1 MNHWYHKEPREYYK
15 RCVEMFGK
23 PTAESNKKGGFAFWK
38 TKGLFHEHIL
48 RDEYVKHCVPRPH
61 YDYFYSSIKYHVP
74 KTKVMDVLKISGSLN
89 YDGLK
94 KLLTARCG
102 GIGANYA
109 TIYLAMM
116 VSDGK
121 MTIEEI
127 KKNDIYPKMIS
138 NELMTRREMVKKMKE
153 MKKKNNK
160 KYKKALKEPFASYA
174 YNKCYTRKM
183 RGGKKKKTRKIV
195 KKKTIKKRGG
205 TRVKSLQKYAIDS
218 MYQMYK
224 KNPKEFYKI
233 LKEQNYPDNI
243 IKQINERFN
252 LNLSASSI
260 QKMYEKK
267 IKKEEEKKLA
277 INTEI
282 IPDKSN
288 DSENYAE
295 IWNSNHEKP
304 KWIKVE
310 CDECSNF
317 QWFLSNESLW
327 PVYIYNR
334 FGCEYWNDIETHSGK
349 DLVLCDNCIHDS
361 DVIISCKVCSEY
373 YEPHSEQTMDNVI
386 QDPESNDFYCENCFE
401 EKARETIPYNLIGD
415 YVRDSYRASY
425 DDTFTFPWEKYEN
438 EDSDSDDSEYEQ
450 PIISYQDTRDLRGGK
465 KNKTIKLRKVKIGKG
480 LKNTRNEDCSKRDS
494 TSCCPHMQPDE
505 KGRYRATN
513 EKSILHYK
521 GKKYELHTCCLM
533 CSDAMRALSKQDPEK
548 FASTYIVSFMK
559 NGNMIAKN
567 AHTKKPVQLLKLVQ

>member
-1 MNHWYHKEPREYYK
+1 MNSWYHKEPREYYK

-116 VSDGK
+116 VADGK
-121 MTIEEI
+121 MKIEEI
-127 KKNDIYPKMIS
+127 KKKNLYPKMIS
-138 NELMTRREMVKKMKE
+138 NELMTREEMVKKMKE

-160 KYKKALKEPFASYA
+160 KYKKVLKHPFASYA
-174 YNKCYTRKM
+174 YNKCYT
-183 RGGKKKKTRKIV
+183 
-195 KKKTIKKRGG
+195 
-205 TRVKSLQKYAIDS
+205 
-218 MYQMYK
+218 
-224 KNPKEFYKI
+224 
-233 LKEQNYPDNI
+233 
-243 IKQINERFN
+243 
-252 LNLSASSI
+252 
-260 QKMYEKK
+260 QKM
-267 IKKEEEKKLA
+267 
-277 INTEI
+277 
-282 IPDKSN
+282 
-288 DSENYAE
+288 
-295 IWNSNHEKP
+295 
-304 KWIKVE
+304 
-310 CDECSNF
+310 
-317 QWFLSNESLW
+317 
-327 PVYIYNR
+327 
-334 FGCEYWNDIETHSGK
+334 
-349 DLVLCDNCIHDS
+349 
-361 DVIISCKVCSEY
+361 
-373 YEPHSEQTMDNVI
+373 
-386 QDPESNDFYCENCFE
+386 
-401 EKARETIPYNLIGD
+401 
-415 YVRDSYRASY
+415 
-425 DDTFTFPWEKYEN
+425 
-438 EDSDSDDSEYEQ
+438 
-450 PIISYQDTRDLRGGK
+450 RGGK
-465 KNKTIKLRKVKIGKG
+465 KNKTRKAKIGKG

-533 CSDAMRALSKQDPEK
+533 CSDAMSALSKQDPER
-548 FASTYIVSFMK
+548 FASTYIVSFME

-567 AHTKKPVQLLKLVQ
+567 AHTKKPVQILKLLQ